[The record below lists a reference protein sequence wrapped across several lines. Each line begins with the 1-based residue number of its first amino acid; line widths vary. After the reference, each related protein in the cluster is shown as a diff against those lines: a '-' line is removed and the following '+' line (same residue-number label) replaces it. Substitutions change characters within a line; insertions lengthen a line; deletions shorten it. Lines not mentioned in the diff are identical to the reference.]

1 MNQNL
6 KSSLI
11 SIILPVYNG
20 ENFLVSAIESILG
33 QTYQNF
39 ELIIVNDCSTDRSL
53 EISEKYQKIDSRI
66 KIISNFTN
74 KKLPLSLNI
83 GHQSAKGKYITWTSH
98 DNLLKKNFLEE
109 LFRVMERGQVDIVF
123 SNYDIIRSDNSFKR
137 IQVAGPA
144 EYLLIGNY
152 IGASFLY
159 KKEVFEGL
167 NGYDPELFLIEDYDF
182 WMRALTNYRFF
193 NLDKNLYSYRIHG
206 ESLTSKINLEEV
218 HGNLYTSAISK
229 MLEGVAKELRWSEA
243 MLSLIKMIHL
253 NRREVLE
260 YYLRNKKIIEADLK
274 KMATKN
280 LDFKKLKLGLIKS
293 IRIILIQNKNEHN
306 LKNIMKILKSERSI
320 LLENTFNKRETLGLI
335 KNSLFH

>member
-1 MNQNL
+1 MNQNI

-20 ENFLVSAIESILG
+20 ENYLVSAIESILT

-39 ELIIVNDCSTDRSL
+39 ELIIVNDCSTDKSL
-53 EISEKYQKIDSRI
+53 EISENYQKKDSRI
-66 KIISNFTN
+66 KIISNSTN
-74 KKLPLSLNI
+74 KKLPISLNI
-83 GHQSAKGKYITWTSH
+83 GHKSAVGKYITWTSH

-109 LFRVMERGQVDIVF
+109 LSTVIEQENVDIVF
-123 SNYDIIRSDNSFKR
+123 SNYDIIRSDNSIKR

-167 NGYDPELFLIEDYDF
+167 NGYDSELFLIEDYDF
-182 WMRALTNYRFF
+182 WIRALNQYRFF

-206 ESLTSKINLEEV
+206 ESLTSKINLEEE
-218 HGNLYTSAISK
+218 HGNSYTSAISK
-229 MLEGVAKELRWSEA
+229 MLEGVAKDLMWSEE
-243 MLSLIKMIHL
+243 MLSFIKMIHL
-253 NRREVLE
+253 NKREVLE
-260 YYLRNKKIIEADLK
+260 YYIRNKKIIELDLK
-274 KMATKN
+274 QMATKN
-280 LDFKKLKLGLIKS
+280 LDFKILKLGLIKS
-293 IRIILIQNKNEHN
+293 IRIILIQNKSEHN
-306 LKNIMKILKSERSI
+306 LKNLMKILKSERSI
-320 LLENTFNKRETLGLI
+320 LLESTFNKIETLGLI

>member
-1 MNQNL
+1 MNQNI
-6 KSSLI
+6 KTSLI

-20 ENFLVSAIESILG
+20 ENYLVSAIESILA
-33 QTYQNF
+33 QTYPNF

-53 EISEKYQKIDSRI
+53 EISEKYQKKDSRI
-66 KIISNFTN
+66 KVISNFTN
-74 KKLPLSLNI
+74 KKLPISLNI

-109 LFRVMERGQVDIVF
+109 LSSVMERENVDIVF
-123 SNYDIIRSDNSFKR
+123 SNYDIIRSDNSIKR

-159 KKEVFEGL
+159 RKEVFEGL

-182 WMRALTNYRFF
+182 WVRALTQYRFF

-206 ESLTSKINLEEV
+206 ESLTSKINLEEE
-218 HGNLYTSAISK
+218 HGNLYTSAISI
-229 MLEGVAKELRWSEA
+229 MLEGVAKDLRWSEE
-243 MLSLIKMIHL
+243 MLSFIKMIHL
-253 NRREVLE
+253 NKKEVLE
-260 YYLRNKKIIEADLK
+260 YYLRNKKLIELDLK
-274 KMATKN
+274 KMETKN

-293 IRIILIQNKNEHN
+293 IRIILIQNKSGHN
-306 LKNIMKILKSERSI
+306 FKNLINILKSERSI
-320 LLENTFNKRETLGLI
+320 LLESTFNKRETLGLI